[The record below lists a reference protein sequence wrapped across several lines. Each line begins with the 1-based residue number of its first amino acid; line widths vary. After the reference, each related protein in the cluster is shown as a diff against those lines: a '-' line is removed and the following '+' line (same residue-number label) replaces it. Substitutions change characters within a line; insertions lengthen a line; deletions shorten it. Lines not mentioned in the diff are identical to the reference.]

1 MSRVVAS
8 DHDRITAEG
17 WVYRTNER
25 GWTIYRDPLTSQWHT
40 RAQALAIIEG
50 RPVDAS

>member
-1 MSRVVAS
+1 MSRLKS

-25 GWTIYRDPLTSQWHT
+25 GWTIYRDPATSRWHT
-40 RAQALAIIEG
+40 RAEALAIIEG
-50 RPVDAS
+50 QPADSL

>member
-1 MSRVVAS
+1 MSRVKS

-25 GWTIYRDPLTSQWHT
+25 GWTIYRDPSTQRWCT
-40 RAQALAIIEG
+40 RAEALAIIDG
-50 RPVDAS
+50 QPVSAT